1 MFYDKYEEL
10 CRKRGI
16 SPFAAA
22 RHLGIS
28 SRTQGN
34 WKKGSAPRFG
44 TLLKIAE
51 YFNVDMSYFDDEIT
65 NDDDE
70 ITDAIKDTPLVQEFI
85 DEMKKKNALTDDEQL
100 LLDMFRS
107 MTDEQKTALM
117 KEAMRIKLK

>member
-65 NDDDE
+65 HE
-70 ITDAIKDTPLVQEFI
+70 CRHTTATMLAKSGVQPAIITDIMRHTSYTQTMDYTHTGREDMIKGIEKI
-85 DEMKKKNALTDDEQL
+85 I
-100 LLDMFRS
+100 R
-107 MTDEQKTALM
+107 
-117 KEAMRIKLK
+117 